1 MIDPG
6 QIPEFTGNLEQLEK
20 DYGDLKADA
29 SHIRSTG
36 QDVDK
41 KFQGLRAY
49 YQAPEA
55 EQLFGTT

>member
-36 QDVDK
+36 RDVH
-41 KFQGLRAY
+41 
-49 YQAPEA
+49 
-55 EQLFGTT
+55 T